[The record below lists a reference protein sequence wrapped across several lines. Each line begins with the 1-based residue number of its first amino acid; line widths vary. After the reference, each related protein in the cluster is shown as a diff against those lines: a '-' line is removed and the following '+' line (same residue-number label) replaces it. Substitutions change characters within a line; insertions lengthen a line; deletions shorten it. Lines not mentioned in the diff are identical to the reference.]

1 VVVHS
6 LDRNDRIFELNS
18 HSLLVPASILKRLTV
33 ATAVDAVGWDYRFTT
48 TIGVTGTRSDGVL
61 HGDVVVDGDGDPSLG
76 GRGGDDL
83 AVLVNAIT
91 AAGIGRVDGRIIGAD
106 DRLEDARPALA
117 WAWDDLGYP
126 SGSLFGALNYAEN
139 RMTVTVSPGATAG
152 QPGVLGVDPLAA
164 GRPLI
169 NRTVTTAVGGNQ
181 FVWPEQ
187 RPGETGLT
195 IAGTVAPG
203 RAPARLTISSG
214 NPTVWFAAALRN
226 RLIAAG
232 VPVAGPA
239 VDGDDIEPWGPPTSI
254 STYRS
259 PTLAQIAVP
268 MLKDSINLYAESV
281 MRLNSAP
288 SAHPKTNDTALE
300 GFRGRMSGW
309 GISADAYQVIDGS
322 GLSRRDAVA
331 PEVFLAVLQ
340 RMYDPSGTSPWMQAL
355 PLAGIDGSLD
365 NRMKGTAA
373 DHNVRAKTG
382 TMSNIRSL
390 AGYVTTADGEH
401 LAFVIMVNGFE
412 GPGAAAVQAIDA
424 IAVRL
429 ATFRR

>member
-1 VVVHS
+1 
-6 LDRNDRIFELNS
+6 
-18 HSLLVPASILKRLTV
+18 
-33 ATAVDAVGWDYRFTT
+33 
-48 TIGVTGTRSDGVL
+48 
-61 HGDVVVDGDGDPSLG
+61 
-76 GRGGDDL
+76 
-83 AVLVNAIT
+83 
-91 AAGIGRVDGRIIGAD
+91 
-106 DRLEDARPALA
+106 
-117 WAWDDLGYP
+117 
-126 SGSLFGALNYAEN
+126 
-139 RMTVTVSPGATAG
+139 
-152 QPGVLGVDPLAA
+152 
-164 GRPLI
+164 
-169 NRTVTTAVGGNQ
+169 
-181 FVWPEQ
+181 
-187 RPGETGLT
+187 
-195 IAGTVAPG
+195 
-203 RAPARLTISSG
+203 
-214 NPTVWFAAALRN
+214 
-226 RLIAAG
+226 
-232 VPVAGPA
+232 
-239 VDGDDIEPWGPPTSI
+239 
-254 STYRS
+254 
-259 PTLAQIAVP
+259 